1 LSRYRFIDI
10 MPVSELEK
18 KAERKIR
25 MARSMNNVLVEKT
38 FN

>member
-1 LSRYRFIDI
+1 

-25 MARSMNNVLVEKT
+25 TTRRIESELIDASSKAVNLSNE
-38 FN
+38 